1 MVIFSPQFSAR
12 RAAVIML
19 LVGGAFV
26 ALIGRV
32 AYLQTYGRQQTI
44 ERADRQQHQS
54 EILRARRGSIFDANG
69 MLMAGTVQTQSL
81 YCDPK
86 FMQDCYQEDGKS
98 LVMMDQ
104 DIDKLAKLIDKNPIE
119 LSELIGDKSSSRFV
133 KIAEHLDDRTVA
145 EIDKLDMPGLGTMPT
160 DERYYPMGSIA
171 AHILGGVQKDNVGL
185 EGIELKYEKL
195 LAGKE
200 GFKRVLKDARRRP
213 IAVAAEDYLPPQNGQ
228 HLILTIDANI
238 QMIAEQELARVCTDY
253 RANRGEVVVMDPKT
267 GDVLALGN
275 WPNFNPQNLEDSKP
289 EVRRDRALTDPYEP
303 GSTIKPFVAG
313 PALEWKITRPGEV
326 FPVHGPH
333 YKSPLRSKL
342 VTDVHG
348 YDQLA
353 FWDVLVKSSNIGMTM
368 LGERM
373 GKDRVYN
380 ALKCFKF
387 GVPTGVE
394 LPGEDPGLVKPVA
407 KWGSSDLCSAVQGYS
422 IMVTPMQLCRG
433 FCAYANGGRLVEP
446 HLIKGVLDADGEIVS
461 RAKPSALELMP
472 EAVDRATSLEVRRI
486 LADVPIRGTARGAAS
501 KIYNIFGKTGTAH
514 VSQGASG
521 YANKYTSSF
530 LCGAP
535 FENPRLVV
543 AMIVHEPDPEYAKEH
558 HMSYYGGAVA
568 APGATRII
576 DRALA
581 YLQVPESPAVPPPPP
596 AIAAVLYDYHANL
609 YGDKSVSARDALKD

>member
-1 MVIFSPQFSAR
+1 MVNFSTR
-12 RAAVIML
+12 RAGL
-19 LVGGAFV
+19 LLFFIGAGFV
-26 ALIGRV
+26 ALVGRV

-54 EILRARRGSIFDANG
+54 EVLRARRGSIFDCNG

-81 YCDPK
+81 YVDPK

-119 LSELIGDKSSSRFV
+119 LSQLIGDKSSSRFV
-133 KIAEHLDDRTVA
+133 KIADHLDDRTVA

-171 AHILGGVQKDNVGL
+171 SHILGGVQKDGIGL
-185 EGIELKYEKL
+185 EGVELKFEKL
-195 LAGKE
+195 LAGKP

-213 IAVAAEDYLPPQNGQ
+213 IAVAADDYLPPQNGQ
-228 HLILTIDANI
+228 HLILTIDSNI
-238 QMIAEQELARVCTDY
+238 QMIAEQELARVCSDY
-253 RANRGEVVVMDPKT
+253 HANCGEVVVMNPKT
-267 GDVLALGN
+267 GDVLALAN
-275 WPNFNPQNLEDSKP
+275 WPNFDPQNLEDSKP
-289 EVRRDRALTDPYEP
+289 DVRRDRALTDPYEP

-373 GKDRVYN
+373 GKDRVYR
-380 ALKCFKF
+380 ALKQFEF
-387 GVPTGVE
+387 GQETGIE

-407 KWGSSDLCSAVQGYS
+407 RWGSSDLCSAVQGYS
-422 IMVTPMQLCRG
+422 IMVTPLQLARG
-433 FCAYANGGRLVEP
+433 FCAFANGGRLVSP
-446 HLIKGVLDADGEIVS
+446 HLVKGVLDADGSIVS
-461 RAKPSALELMP
+461 RSKPSALELMP
-472 EAVDRATSLEVRRI
+472 EAVDKPTSLEVRRI

-501 KIYNIFGKTGTAH
+501 KIYTIFGKTGTAH

-521 YANKYTSSF
+521 YANKYNSSF

-535 FENPRLVV
+535 YENPRLVV
-543 AMIVHEPDPEYAKEH
+543 AMVVHEPDAEYARAH
-558 HMSYYGGAVA
+558 NMSYYGGAVA

-581 YLQVPESPAVPPPPP
+581 YLQVPPSPPLAPPPPQ
-596 AIAAVLYDYHANL
+596 IAAVLYDYHASL
-609 YGDKSVSARDALKD
+609 YGEKSASARD